1 MMRYGF
7 DGTVRA
13 IESNLDTDVL
23 TIEYG
28 PFGNRCLS
36 TETMDIIVKH
46 EPGNEALFR
55 RPVRIVVGIEEEEEQ

>member
-1 MMRYGF
+1 MMRCGF

-23 TIEYG
+23 TLEYWL
-28 PFGNRCLS
+28 FGGVS

-46 EPGNEALFR
+46 EKGNESLFR
-55 RPVRIVVGIEEEEEQ
+55 RPVRIVVAIEEEEEQ